1 MPKKPT
7 RKMPRPMPRKRMLQE
22 VERLS
27 KLEAETREPID
38 PRMKEDP
45 TYKMSPKD
53 PNYKVAP
60 RRTKPKNQF
69 RDNPEDRFGEY
80 RVSEAKKGGY
90 LKDLLKD
97 KKGTIIYSGKNK
109 DYRILKP
116 VPQTPKPSKK
126 MSGGMVSVK
135 TKMGRTKPTK
145 IY

>member
-1 MPKKPT
+1 
-7 RKMPRPMPRKRMLQE
+7 MPRPTPRKRMLQE

-27 KLEAETREPID
+27 ELEAETREPID
-38 PRMKEDP
+38 PRMK
-45 TYKMSPKD
+45 KD
-53 PNYKVAP
+53 RMQQEEPNYKMAP

-69 RDNPEDRFGEY
+69 RDNPEDRFGIQ
-80 RVSEAKKGGY
+80 VSEAKKGGY

-135 TKMGRTKPTK
+135 TKMGKTKPTK

>member
-1 MPKKPT
+1 MTSTRIGREIKERDKREKK
-7 RKMPRPMPRKRMLQE
+7 K
-22 VERLS
+22 
-27 KLEAETREPID
+27 
-38 PRMKEDP
+38 KE
-45 TYKMSPKD
+45 
-53 PNYKVAP
+53 NL
-60 RRTKPKNQF
+60 KNIEQ
-69 RDNPEDRFGEY
+69 
-80 RVSEAKKGGY
+80 VEAKKGGY